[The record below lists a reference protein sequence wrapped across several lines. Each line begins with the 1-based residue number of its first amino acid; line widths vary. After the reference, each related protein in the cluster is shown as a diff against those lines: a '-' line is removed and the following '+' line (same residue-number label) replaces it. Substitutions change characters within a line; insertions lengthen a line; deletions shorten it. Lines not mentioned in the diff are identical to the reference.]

1 MPRIHPTAIVDPSAK
16 IDDDVEIGPY
26 CIVEADTF
34 LGPGCVLRS
43 HAILRRYTQLGRGNF
58 VDSHAV
64 LGGEPQDLKFRP
76 ETVSFLRIGDDNVFR
91 EGVTISRATAEGSV
105 TRVGNRTYWMTGAH
119 AGHEAVV
126 EDDVIL
132 ANNAAIAGHARVGRK
147 AFLSA
152 GAALHQYC
160 WVGPLVMAHA
170 NSCIS
175 MHLPPYCTL
184 TNINR
189 VRSLNTVGL
198 RRADWIS
205 QEDRK
210 QIKRLFRLLYRSGL
224 TTGHALEKMRSQ
236 NGLGEPARA
245 FVNFLE
251 SIQKAD
257 KPHDR
262 GICPH
267 RPDWTVG

>member
-1 MPRIHPTAIVDPSAK
+1 MPRIHPTAIVDPSAR

-26 CIVEADTF
+26 CLVEADTV
-34 LGPGCVLRS
+34 LGPGCILRS

-76 ETVSFLRIGDDNVFR
+76 EAESFLKIGDENVFR
-91 EGVTISRATAEGSV
+91 EGVTISRATAEGGV
-105 TRVGNRTYWMTGAH
+105 THVGSRTYWMTGAH

-132 ANNAAIAGHARVGRK
+132 ANNVAIAGHARIGRK

-152 GAALHQYC
+152 GSAVHQYC
-160 WVGPLVMAHA
+160 WTGPLVMVQA
-170 NSCIS
+170 NSCVS
-175 MHLPPYCTL
+175 MHLPPYCML
-184 TNINR
+184 TSINH

-205 QEDRK
+205 QKDRM
-210 QIKRLFRLLYRSGL
+210 QIKELFRLLYRSGL
-224 TTGHALEKMRSQ
+224 TTGSALEQMRSR
-236 NGLGEPARA
+236 NGLGEPARL

-251 SIQKAD
+251 TAQRAE
-257 KPHDR
+257 KPHNR
-262 GICPH
+262 GICH
-267 RPDWTVG
+267 HQSNWTAG